1 MKKGAGEGLDK
12 IWLEDGKRL
21 LPFVKCFLAIQGL
34 YTYNLI
40 KNFKIISLMMKS
52 INISQDNLTCRLQA

>member
-1 MKKGAGEGLDK
+1 MKKGAGEGLDE

-21 LPFVKCFLAIQGL
+21 LPFVKCFIAIQGL

-40 KNFKIISLMMKS
+40 KNFKIISHMMKS
-52 INISQDNLTCRLQA
+52 INISQDNLTCSLQA